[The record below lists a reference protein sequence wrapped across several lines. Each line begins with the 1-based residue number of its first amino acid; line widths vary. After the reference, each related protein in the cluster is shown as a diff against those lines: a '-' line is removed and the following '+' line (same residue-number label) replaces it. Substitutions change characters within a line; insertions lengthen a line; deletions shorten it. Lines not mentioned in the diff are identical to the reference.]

1 MPALRDIR
9 DDITLLANHFLT
21 HYCRELHKEPKRL
34 TASALKRLTTYSW
47 PGNIRELEN
56 EIRQIAVLSRRT
68 DITEEEL
75 SDTVRYKGEKGKA
88 TNGALPTRSLKA
100 AVEDIEKR
108 WIMDAMH
115 MCRHN
120 QLRAAKMLGLSR
132 QGLIK
137 KMKRYKI
144 IAS

>member
-1 MPALRDIR
+1 M
-9 DDITLLANHFLT
+9 
-21 HYCRELHKEPKRL
+21 
-34 TASALKRLTTYSW
+34 
-47 PGNIRELEN
+47 
-56 EIRQIAVLSRRT
+56 RQIAVLSRRT

-75 SDTVRYKGEKGKA
+75 SDTVRYKGAKGNA